1 MGANS
6 PTSCKVLTCL
16 LNATWSRLIWL
27 KLFSTCLQEHRLA
40 ETCQLVHARYI
51 SGPSK
56 LPKTQCCASNR
67 IWKRSTYQ
75 TAKLEG
81 VRMTA
86 NTKCKPATVNSRI
99 QHKHRHTNALY
110 LNQLNSLVT
119 SSHQPRFWR
128 HIFIWLRESSV
139 PHLKQNLPRK
149 HTNYLTISLP
159 LEEGEGENWGHE
171 AQFWRKLCAAAA
183 AQKHLGLI
191 IHTQQ
196 NPGCAHPTEG
206 THKRFTSPSPTATRQ
221 SSRTSEP
228 HLLQTS
234 NESSTTLCR
243 DDWNETPLW
252 YFLVLFL

>member
-119 SSHQPRFWR
+119 SCHQPRFWR
-128 HIFIWLRESSV
+128 HIF
-139 PHLKQNLPRK
+139 K
-149 HTNYLTISLP
+149 
-159 LEEGEGENWGHE
+159 
-171 AQFWRKLCAAAA
+171 AQRVFCASPQA
-183 AQKHLGLI
+183 KP
-191 IHTQQ
+191 TQ
-196 NPGCAHPTEG
+196 E
-206 THKRFTSPSPTATRQ
+206 THKLPDHLPPFRRGRGRELRTWSPVLKKAMCSC
-221 SSRTSEP
+221 
-228 HLLQTS
+228 
-234 NESSTTLCR
+234 SSTETFGTDYTHAANPWLCSPHRR
-243 DDWNETPLW
+243 DP
-252 YFLVLFL
+252 

>member
-1 MGANS
+1 MHATPVALQNFLKCS
-6 PTSCKVLTCL
+6 AVLPTGFEEVPSRQLSWKVFRWLLTPSTSL
-16 LNATWSRLIWL
+16 QQLTPE
-27 KLFSTCLQEHRLA
+27 FS
-40 ETCQLVHARYI
+40 
-51 SGPSK
+51 
-56 LPKTQCCASNR
+56 
-67 IWKRSTYQ
+67 
-75 TAKLEG
+75 
-81 VRMTA
+81 
-86 NTKCKPATVNSRI
+86 NT
-99 QHKHRHTNALY
+99 LY

-119 SSHQPRFWR
+119 SSHQPCFWR
-128 HIFIWLRESSV
+128 PVFIWLREYSA
-139 PHLKQNLPRK
+139 PHLEQDLLRK

-159 LEEGEGENWGHE
+159 LDEGEGENRGHK
-171 AQFWRKLCAAAA
+171 AQFWRKLRAAAA

-196 NPGCAHPTEG
+196 NPGWAHPTEG

-243 DDWNETPLW
+243 DDWNKTLLC